1 MTDRAAALAG
11 GALLL
16 AMLAGPAAW
25 AQSVS
30 LQGMLGSKALLIV
43 DGAAPR
49 TVGPGESWKGV
60 KVVSTQGD
68 QATLEAGGR
77 RFALRVG
84 DAPASVGAGGASGG
98 TAPGATRI
106 VLTAGSGGHFM
117 ANGTINGRAA
127 YFMVDTGA
135 SMVNMAAADAERFG
149 IDFKQGQPVQLTTVN
164 GHALAWKVKLGTV
177 RVGDV
182 EVREVDAVVSQQPMP
197 FVLLGNS
204 FLTRFQM
211 RRDNDQMVLER
222 RY

>member
-1 MTDRAAALAG
+1 VTDRAPLAR
-11 GALLL
+11 GALVL
-16 AMLAGPAAW
+16 ALFAAPAAW
-25 AQSVS
+25 SQTVS
-30 LQGMLGSKALLIV
+30 LQGMLGNKALLIV
-43 DGAAPR
+43 DGSAPR
-49 TVGPGESWKGV
+49 TVAPGDTWKGV

-68 QATLEAGGR
+68 QATVEAGGH
-77 RFALRVG
+77 RFTLRVG
-84 DAPASVGAGGASGG
+84 EAPASVGGGGG
-98 TAPGATRI
+98 GSAGATRI
-106 VLTAGSGGHFM
+106 VLTAESGGHFM
-117 ANGTINGRAA
+117 ANGAINGRAA

-135 SMVNMAAADAERFG
+135 SMVSMAARDAERFG
-149 IDFKQGQPVQLTTVN
+149 IDYKGGQPVQMSTAN
-164 GHALAWKVKLGTV
+164 GLALAWRVKLGTV

>member
-1 MTDRAAALAG
+1 MTERCALAR

-16 AMLAGPAAW
+16 ALVAAPAAW
-25 AQSVS
+25 SQTVS
-30 LQGMLGSKALLIV
+30 LQGMLGNRALLIV
-43 DGAAPR
+43 DHGAPKTVAPGD
-49 TVGPGESWKGV
+49 TWKGV

-68 QATLEAGGR
+68 QATLEAGGQ
-77 RFALRVG
+77 RFTLRVG
-84 DAPASVGAGGASGG
+84 EAPASVGGTGGSGG
-98 TAPGATRI
+98 GTRI
-106 VLTAGSGGHFM
+106 VLTAESGGHFM
-117 ANGTINGRAA
+117 ANGAINGRAA

-135 SMVNMAAADAERFG
+135 SMVSMAARDAERFG
-149 IDFKQGQPVQLTTVN
+149 IDYKGGQPVQMTTAN
-164 GHALAWKVKLGTV
+164 GPALAWRVKLGTV

-182 EVREVDAVVSQQPMP
+182 EVREVDAVVSQQAMP